1 MSDLDFTLAEDAFGQ
16 LQLTLADGSTHNGV
30 VPVRAFPIAAPDE
43 GVSLVGSDGHE
54 LVWIPRLSGLDAPR
68 KAKIEA
74 ELAQR
79 EFMPVIE
86 QLASVSS
93 FVTPSQW
100 TVATNRGETT
110 FTLKA
115 EDDIRRLNT
124 TTLLIADSHGV
135 HYLIKDLAALDRGSK
150 KLLDRFL

>member
-1 MSDLDFTLAEDAFGQ
+1 MNNADFKLAVDAFGH

-30 VPVRAFPIAAPDE
+30 MPVRAFPIAAPDE

-54 LVWIPRLSGLDAPR
+54 LAWIARLSALEPQR
-68 KAKIEA
+68 KALIEA

-86 QLASVSS
+86 RLISVST
-93 FVTPSQW
+93 FATPSQW
-100 TVATNRGETT
+100 TVATNRGDTR

-124 TTLLIADSHGV
+124 STLLIADSHGV
-135 HYLIKDLAALDRGSK
+135 HYLIQDLAALDRNSK

>member
-16 LQLTLADGSTHNGV
+16 LQLTLGDGSTHAGV

-43 GVSLVGSDGHE
+43 GVSLVGHDGHE
-54 LVWIPRLSGLDAPR
+54 LVWVPRLSALDASR
-68 KAKIEA
+68 KAIIEA

-86 QLASVSS
+86 RIVSVSS

-115 EDDIRRLNT
+115 EDDIRRIST

-135 HYLIKDLAALDRGSK
+135 HYLIQDLAALDRNSK

>member
-1 MSDLDFTLAEDAFGQ
+1 MKNADFQLTTDPFGH
-16 LQLTLADGSTHNGV
+16 LLLTLADGSVHADV

-43 GVSLVGSDGHE
+43 GVSILGRDGHE
-54 LVWIPRLSGLDAPR
+54 LAWVPQLSLLDEAC
-68 KAKIEA
+68 KSLLEA

-79 EFMPVIE
+79 EFMPIIDRL
-86 QLASVSS
+86 LAVTS

-100 TVATNRGETT
+100 TVATNRGDTT

-115 EDDIRRLNT
+115 EDDIRRLGASK
-124 TTLLIADSHGV
+124 LLIADSHGV
-135 HYLIKDLAALDRGSK
+135 HYLVQDITALDRPSK